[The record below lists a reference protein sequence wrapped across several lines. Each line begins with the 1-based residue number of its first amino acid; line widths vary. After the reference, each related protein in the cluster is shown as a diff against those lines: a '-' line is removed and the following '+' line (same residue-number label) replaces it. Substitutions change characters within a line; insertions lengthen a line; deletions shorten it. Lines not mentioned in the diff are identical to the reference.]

1 MPSPAT
7 PYVMDEK
14 ETQMKYSDLY
24 FELTNLTPDELKKP
38 VLFYDTLTG
47 ATYEPKKVA
56 KSEDGDE
63 IVITF

>member
-1 MPSPAT
+1 
-7 PYVMDEK
+7 MD
-14 ETQMKYSDLY
+14 TQIIQMKFSEIYYECSDMP
-24 FELTNLTPDELKKP
+24 PDELKKK

-47 ATYEPKKVA
+47 ATYEAKKLT

>member
-1 MPSPAT
+1 
-7 PYVMDEK
+7 MDEK

-24 FELTNLTPDELKKP
+24 FELTNLDPKDMNKK
-38 VLFYDTLTG
+38 VRCYDTLTG
-47 ATYEPKKVA
+47 ATYEAKKLT